1 MNLCAE
7 LRAQRSFRVV
17 LGNAVQEVTRLLQ
30 PPSIDLK
37 RSKEKTATG
46 PEGHVA
52 QLVRGL
58 DAGCHQLSTA
68 LHLSFCSVKKSKI
81 GTSLDRRRLRE
92 GGIPRRGAL
101 LEARRSLTRTLR
113 LHLPFRSNER
123 EERTQFFVR

>member
-1 MNLCAE
+1 TLLSPKLLDRLTRRERRAISLWKPLAQSQDHESSRVCTPRCCIHVPTGSVKPAPQGMNLCAE

-58 DAGCHQLSTA
+58 DAGC
-68 LHLSFCSVKKSKI
+68 
-81 GTSLDRRRLRE
+81 
-92 GGIPRRGAL
+92 
-101 LEARRSLTRTLR
+101 
-113 LHLPFRSNER
+113 
-123 EERTQFFVR
+123 